1 MKALKLTPVVAL
13 LLGTFFSADRG
24 RAQAPQ
30 GTSSPTITVGD
41 VTYQNVRLKKEY
53 PGSLFIQHDGG
64 TAFIDRDKLDREQT
78 DALLGSAK
86 APPTVAANA
95 TNTLVT
101 VEGGTLPQDSEHT
114 GIEVESPKTF
124 TDGEWSYTLNKS
136 NEATITSYSGSGGE
150 VVIPP
155 TVGGHPVKTVGGGGS
170 QPVFASGDNAPV
182 VTGVTIPEGVTSI
195 GVYAFHS
202 CTSLTRVD
210 IPDSVSSIGGV
221 AFFGCN
227 SLTQVTIPG
236 SVTNIGQGAFSTC
249 TGLTSVTIPDSVTS
263 IDQFAF
269 LGCTSLTNV
278 TIGNGVTI
286 IGTDAFLGCTSLT
299 SLSIGNSVTRIQ
311 EGAFRNCSSLTSL
324 TIPDSVTSIG
334 RGAFAE
340 CTGLTS
346 VKMPGR
352 FSNQVT
358 ELRIDPSVITFTD

>member
-1 MKALKLTPVVAL
+1 MKTRTLIPVVAVL
-13 LLGTFFSADRG
+13 FAMFMTYPQGF
-24 RAQAPQ
+24 AQAAEAAAI
-30 GTSSPTITVGD
+30 PTLTVGD
-41 VTYQNVRLKKEY
+41 STYQNVRLKKEY

-64 TAFIDRDKLDREQT
+64 TAFIDRKKLDQEQT

-95 TNTLVT
+95 TNTLIT
-101 VEGGTLPQDSEHT
+101 VEGGTLPQDSKHAGVT
-114 GIEVESPKTF
+114 VESPKTF
-124 TDGEWSYTLNKS
+124 TDGEWSYTLNES
-136 NEATITSYSGSGGE
+136 NEATITSYSGAGGE

-155 TVGGHPVKTVGGGGS
+155 IVGGRPVKTVGGGDPN
-170 QPVFASGDNAPV
+170 PVFASGDNAPV
-182 VTGVTIPEGVTSI
+182 VTSVTIPDGVTSI

-202 CTSLTRVD
+202 CASLTNVT
-210 IPDSVSSIGGV
+210 IGNSVTSIGRV
-221 AFFGCN
+221 AFFRCS

-249 TGLTSVTIPDSVTS
+249 TGLTNVTIPDSVTS
-263 IDQFAF
+263 IDQSAF

-299 SLSIGNSVTRIQ
+299 SLTIGNSVTRIQ